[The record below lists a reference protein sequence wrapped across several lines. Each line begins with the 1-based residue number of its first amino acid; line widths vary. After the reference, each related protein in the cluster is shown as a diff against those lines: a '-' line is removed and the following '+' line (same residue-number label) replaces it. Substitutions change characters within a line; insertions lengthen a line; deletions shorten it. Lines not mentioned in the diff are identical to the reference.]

1 MVEWNI
7 RPRGRSCA
15 LCGKPFEDKQ
25 ACVSALKEVEGGGFE
40 RVDCCAAC
48 WKQMPREWQP
58 FSLWEGAFEAPPPA
72 EVKAEPV
79 KKETA
84 EDLLRKLLL
93 LDDPSMRNVAYVL
106 AVMLERGKQIVERD
120 VKTLE
125 DGSLLRIYEHR
136 KSGDSFLVVDPR
148 LRLDQLGDVQRQV
161 IELLSGTHTLEEAV
175 PQAGATPPEGEAP
188 APEPTPPE
196 SEPPAGT
203 EA

>member
-1 MVEWNI
+1 MVDWNI
-7 RPRGRSCA
+7 RPRGRSCSV
-15 LCGKPFEDKQ
+15 CGKPFEDKQ
-25 ACVSALKEVEGGGFE
+25 PCVSALKEVEGGGFE

-48 WKQMPREWQP
+48 WKQTPREWQP
-58 FSLWEGAFEAPPPA
+58 FSLWEGEFEAPPPA
-72 EVKAEPV
+72 EAKVEPV

-161 IELLSGTHTLEEAV
+161 IELLSGTHTLEA
-175 PQAGATPPEGEAP
+175 A
-188 APEPTPPE
+188 APETNPPPSEASPNQPPPE
-196 SEPPAGT
+196 S
-203 EA
+203 